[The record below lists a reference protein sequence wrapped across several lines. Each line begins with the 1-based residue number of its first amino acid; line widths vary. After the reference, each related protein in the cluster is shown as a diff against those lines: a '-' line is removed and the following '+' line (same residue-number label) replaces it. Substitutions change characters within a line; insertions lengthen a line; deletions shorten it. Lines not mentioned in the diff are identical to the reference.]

1 MALMLSPIILAQVLL
16 NGLSLSAVYIL
27 IALGFTLLFGIMRVV
42 NFAHGSFAMLGGYA
56 LYYVYG
62 KYHVPYAVA
71 VPLAAALV
79 AVASPVLEQFVFRFF
94 YQRMFQS
101 MIGLIG
107 LDLALTFSAVL
118 VWDVYERSIPPA
130 VAGVS
135 RIGGLII
142 ANDRLV
148 VVGIA
153 AVALAA
159 FWLFMTRTRYGLAM
173 RAAAED
179 VSLRVVLVHAVE
191 DYLARPTREEAN
203 G

>member
-1 MALMLSPIILAQVLL
+1 MLSPIILAQVLL

-62 KYHVPYAVA
+62 KYHVPYAAA
-71 VPLAAALV
+71 VPLAAAL
-79 AVASPVLEQFVFRFF
+79 AIASLVLEQFVFRFF

-142 ANDRLV
+142 AN
-148 VVGIA
+148 
-153 AVALAA
+153 
-159 FWLFMTRTRYGLAM
+159 
-173 RAAAED
+173 
-179 VSLRVVLVHAVE
+179 
-191 DYLARPTREEAN
+191 
-203 G
+203 

>member
-1 MALMLSPIILAQVLL
+1 MLSPIVLAQVLL

-56 LYYVYG
+56 LYYAYG
-62 KYHVPYAVA
+62 KYHIPYVLA
-71 VPLAAALV
+71 VPFAAAGV
-79 AVASPVLEQFVFRFF
+79 AVASLALEQFVFRYF

-135 RIGGLII
+135 RVAGLII

-153 AVALAA
+153 IVALAA
-159 FWLFMTRTRYGLAM
+159 FWFFMMRTRYGLAM

-179 VSLRVVLVHAVE
+179 VEIAE
-191 DYLARPTREEAN
+191 TQ
-203 G
+203 